1 MLSGE
6 KKPRLEQ
13 NSGDFPNVAEV
24 EGKYYPFR
32 RPEGT
37 FLEMMSFTLALSV
50 KASGENEI
58 LLKQL
63 PYMQKYIQTAPY
75 IYEVADDSTPRF
87 NVLYPKLRFEMEKGK
102 VIQITAGNGCDLQ
115 PVKLASSSFS
125 RIGSLAV
132 SVLFILSCLAGIAMT
147 LISMIRGR
155 SRELA
160 SNRKTYDRLQLG
172 SRLLGV
178 VMITSNIMILAK
190 FMSTFYMAF
199 SSLRP
204 FLMLNYLYAVLF
216 LLIHGFSFKLESN
229 ISLGVAIKVV
239 DRIHFLLTVLMVLVL
254 VFCNFF
260 TIHF

>member
-1 MLSGE
+1 
-6 KKPRLEQ
+6 
-13 NSGDFPNVAEV
+13 
-24 EGKYYPFR
+24 
-32 RPEGT
+32 
-37 FLEMMSFTLALSV
+37 
-50 KASGENEI
+50 
-58 LLKQL
+58 
-63 PYMQKYIQTAPY
+63 
-75 IYEVADDSTPRF
+75 
-87 NVLYPKLRFEMEKGK
+87 
-102 VIQITAGNGCDLQ
+102 
-115 PVKLASSSFS
+115 
-125 RIGSLAV
+125 
-132 SVLFILSCLAGIAMT
+132 
-147 LISMIRGR
+147 
-155 SRELA
+155 
-160 SNRKTYDRLQLG
+160 LQLG